1 MRVSERFHEA
11 AAKILAGDDSIV
23 AAQALEGVL
32 LDEYFDDARA
42 DELLYTLSLYSPGT
56 GAPYSDAEEL
66 RKVIIATLAQLSDLP
81 R

>member
-32 LDEYFDDARA
+32 LDEYFDDARS
-42 DELLYTLSLYSPGT
+42 DELLYTFRSTPR
-56 GAPYSDAEEL
+56 A
-66 RKVIIATLAQLSDLP
+66 RVRHTLMPKNFA

>member
-1 MRVSERFHEA
+1 MSVSERFHEA
-11 AAKILAGDDSIV
+11 ATKVLAGDDSIV

-32 LDEYFDDARA
+32 LDEYFDDART

-56 GAPYSDAEEL
+56 GTPYSDAEEL
-66 RKVIIATLAQLSDLP
+66 RKVIIVTLEQLGDLP